1 MVERAQGK
9 PDFALEA
16 RAGGRVAG
24 IDEAGRGPLAGP
36 VVAAAVILDP
46 ARIPEG
52 LDDSKRLTPGQR
64 ERARRALL
72 EVAEVGVGQ
81 ASVEEIDLHNIL
93 NATLMAMAR
102 AVANLPSAPD
112 FALVDG
118 NRLPVLPCP
127 AQALVG
133 GDARSLSVAAAS
145 IVAKVARDQLMAE
158 LAAKHPGYG
167 WDRNAGY
174 PTAEHRA
181 ALEKLGATEHHR
193 RSFAPVRKLM
203 TQESS
208 AST

>member
-1 MVERAQGK
+1 MVKRAKSK

-46 ARIPEG
+46 ARIPDG
-52 LDDSKRLTPGQR
+52 LDDSKRLSRNQR

-102 AVANLPSAPD
+102 AVANLPTPPD

-118 NRLPVLPCP
+118 NKLPVLPCP
-127 AQALVG
+127 AEALIG
-133 GDARSLSVAAAS
+133 GDGRSLSIAAAS
-145 IVAKVARDQLMAE
+145 IVAKVARDELMAE

-181 ALEKLGATEHHR
+181 ALEELGATEHHR
-193 RSFAPVRKLM
+193 LSFAPVRKLM
-203 TQESS
+203 TQESTPT
-208 AST
+208 A